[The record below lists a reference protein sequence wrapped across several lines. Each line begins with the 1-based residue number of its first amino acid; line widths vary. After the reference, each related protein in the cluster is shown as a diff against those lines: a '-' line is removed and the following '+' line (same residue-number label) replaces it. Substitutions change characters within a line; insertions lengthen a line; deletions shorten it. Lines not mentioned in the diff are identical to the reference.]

1 MTNNFSF
8 FLLDLL
14 ATNRSLLFLG
24 HRGILDFRSLY
35 LDEYRDRL
43 FIGGKDTL
51 YSLRLDQTNMDAKEV
66 IIISRYV
73 PVLAIIYIII
83 LDIYIVLSP
92 KTACVSFTCK
102 L

>member
-1 MTNNFSF
+1 MSDTFPFQSY
-8 FLLDLL
+8 LLDLL
-14 ATNRSLLFLG
+14 ATNRSVLFLG

-66 IIISRYV
+66 MFLKY
-73 PVLAIIYIII
+73 LCY
-83 LDIYIVLSP
+83 L
-92 KTACVSFTCK
+92 C
-102 L
+102 

>member
-1 MTNNFSF
+1 MSDIFPFQSY
-8 FLLDLL
+8 LLDLL
-14 ATNRSLLFLG
+14 ATNRSVLFLG

-66 IIISRYV
+66 MLLKY
-73 PVLAIIYIII
+73 LCY
-83 LDIYIVLSP
+83 L
-92 KTACVSFTCK
+92 C
-102 L
+102 